1 MTQLSNTGVLTKQ
14 VAFNGNVIDFMNL
27 LVKGNSDLK
36 YVEDLEKILGWA
48 KEHNEALTQHLI
60 SQSQP
65 PTEN

>member
-48 KEHNEALTQHLI
+48 KEHN
-60 SQSQP
+60 
-65 PTEN
+65 